1 MQHSVD
7 GAIRGRVLSLYGML
21 HRGVPALGAL
31 LMGIMG
37 DLIGLQPTLIGGA
50 LIFCIPVLIWVLSRW
65 RQIRPALEGNPIEE

>member
-37 DLIGLQPTLIGGA
+37 DQIGLQATLIGGA
-50 LIFCIPVLIWVLSRW
+50 LIFCVPVFFWVLLRW
-65 RQIRPALEGNPIEE
+65 RRLRSALEGPPIEA